1 MSAPKFFLFS
11 LHLYATCAAQQDF
24 LPVLLPPV
32 PGNHLEGTCFSTQN
46 LDQVKN
52 DIGSSLDQTVVPG
65 LDLRDS
71 CPCGGAGPWRRIA
84 YLNMSDV
91 VLHQVRP
98 VLQLSSH
105 QMTNPTHVCVEE

>member
-1 MSAPKFFLFS
+1 MSAPKIFLFS

-32 PGNHLEGTCFSTQN
+32 PLGRLGGTCPSPQN

-52 DIGSSLDQTVVPG
+52 DIGSSLDQTIVPG

-71 CPCGGAGPWRRIA
+71 CPCGGAGPWREIA
-84 YLNMSDV
+84 YFDMNDSN
-91 VLHQVRP
+91 Q
-98 VLQLSSH
+98 
-105 QMTNPTHVCVEE
+105 